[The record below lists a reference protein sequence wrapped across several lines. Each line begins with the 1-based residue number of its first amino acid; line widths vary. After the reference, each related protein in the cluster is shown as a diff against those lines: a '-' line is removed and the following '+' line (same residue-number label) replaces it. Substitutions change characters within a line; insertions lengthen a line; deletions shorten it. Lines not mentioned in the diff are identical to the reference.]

1 MTALCADEHGRPV
14 GGRFPRDITDSDS
27 LEQYFRYRVPGDKWG
42 FQRTDVLLDHPF
54 PEPPGM
60 AFVPESIVW
69 FAIAR
74 RFRTRYVNDYLL
86 ILYSSGPARPRLSDL
101 TPPTARGRLLFHK
114 AVIEEYLDYAI
125 RSPGLTL
132 KSLVNYSR
140 YSFLLGI
147 GPLGQASR
155 VRTVIRKALV
165 LSVTPVGLAVYLR
178 DRSRASTG

>member
-1 MTALCADEHGRPV
+1 M
-14 GGRFPRDITDSDS
+14 
-27 LEQYFRYRVPGDKWG
+27 
-42 FQRTDVLLDHPF
+42 
-54 PEPPGM
+54 
-60 AFVPESIVW
+60 
-69 FAIAR
+69 
-74 RFRTRYVNDYLL
+74 NDYLL